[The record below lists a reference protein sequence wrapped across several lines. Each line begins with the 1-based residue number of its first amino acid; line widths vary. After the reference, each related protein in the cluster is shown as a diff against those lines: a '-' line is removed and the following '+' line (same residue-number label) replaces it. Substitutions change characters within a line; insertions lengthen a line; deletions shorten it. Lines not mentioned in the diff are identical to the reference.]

1 VTPNDSDFDRLIRGW
16 RAGEPGALGELFARY
31 SDHIRN
37 AVRRRLHD
45 KLRPQYDSLDFVQ
58 DVWASVVALPVDR
71 YRFDRPD
78 DLLGFLT
85 RVASHKVI
93 EVVRRRF
100 KTQMR
105 DVSREE
111 PLPTVP
117 DNCDAALWDRQP
129 SASRWVMGRE
139 QWERLVRQFPPAH
152 RAILDRLRD
161 GYTHEEIAKMV
172 GVCVR
177 TVERIVRRLREL
189 SES

>member
-1 VTPNDSDFDRLIRGW
+1 MTPNDSDFDRLIRGW

-45 KLRPQYDSLDFVQ
+45 KLRPQYDSLDFV
-58 DVWASVVALPVDR
+58 
-71 YRFDRPD
+71 
-78 DLLGFLT
+78 
-85 RVASHKVI
+85 
-93 EVVRRRF
+93 
-100 KTQMR
+100 
-105 DVSREE
+105 
-111 PLPTVP
+111 P

-161 GYTHEEIAKMV
+161 GYTHEEIAAMV